1 MYRKKHVIDT
11 AVIHL
16 IWLLAIMAA
25 SCSAITDDVPAQ
37 DDATLRLNIVSR
49 ERGASTRGPSP
60 KPATATSSSTGCAF

>member
-49 ERGASTRGPSP
+49 LDTR
-60 KPATATSSSTGCAF
+60 AVT